1 MPPQPVPPVIA
12 DYRLLALIGQ
22 GSYGDVWLAQGLTGP
37 LRAIKVVWRRR
48 FADEN
53 PYLRELLGLQHF
65 AAVSLIE
72 SGQLALLHV
81 GQNEQAGYFYYVMEA
96 ADDARGGP
104 IDPRTYTP
112 NTLSRA
118 LRRRKRIPAPQTLAI
133 AASLAGG
140 LAGLHA
146 RGLVHRDI
154 KPSNIIFVAG
164 TAKLADIGT
173 VASIATAH
181 PVSGTPGYAP
191 LEGPGTPAADVF
203 SLGMVLYELVMGQD
217 RTKFPQLPENLENL
231 PDRHLL
237 LELNEII
244 AKACDPSPARRHA
257 DGSSLLDEIRSLQQG
272 NSVRRLH
279 RRSRRYLVGRLG
291 LGTAAAVVGLAIL
304 TTAIRDRRR
313 RPRETYQGALGR
325 AALALDLGDPARARR
340 ELLSV
345 RPASASDP
353 PGFEW
358 SMLWNDAALRVGDA
372 ATSPFQAGFVRPGLG
387 VSRDGL
393 RLASTGPGPTLLL
406 FATDSL
412 RPVASVLTGARPAGF
427 LPDNSVFA
435 WADAGTM
442 HTWSLRGGLVEI
454 ACLAMGRGVRLV
466 ALASDGTRVA
476 AAGSGGRLELW
487 EVPGSRPRHSIQ
499 AHPGKVITGLAISRH
514 GERVATV
521 DEELLL
527 RTWRADHGNLESQ
540 ATMPGRVRA
549 LAFGP
554 EGTPLALALESGGL
568 ELRRLPDLR
577 VVARIAG
584 GDTGFRAVAFDP
596 AGSRLLAGESTG
608 ALSVYDTA
616 DWTELARIPAGNS
629 RSPVE
634 SLAFSADGRTL
645 AAQLGDGS
653 LRVWPLVAPALPK
666 TDSP

>member
-1 MPPQPVPPVIA
+1 MPQRPIPPVIA

-37 LRAIKVVWRRR
+37 LRAIKVVWRHR
-48 FADEN
+48 FADDD

-65 AAVSLIE
+65 AAVSLLE

-81 GQNEQAGYFYYVMEA
+81 GQNERAGFFYYVMEA
-96 ADDARGGP
+96 ADDAGGGP

-173 VASIATAH
+173 VASITTAH

-203 SLGMVLYELVMGQD
+203 SLGIVLYELVMGQD
-217 RTKFPQLPENLENL
+217 RAKFPRLPENLASL
-231 PDRHLL
+231 PDRNLV

-244 AKACDPSPARRHA
+244 ARACDPSPARRHA

-272 NSVRRLH
+272 TSVRQQR
-279 RRSRRYLVGRLG
+279 RRSRHLLVGGIG
-291 LGTAAAVVGLAIL
+291 LGTAAALVGLAVL
-304 TTAIRDRRR
+304 TPAIRDRRR
-313 RPRETYQGALGR
+313 RPREIYQGALGR
-325 AALALDLGDPARARR
+325 AALALDLGDLSRARR
-340 ELLSV
+340 ELLAV
-345 RPASASDP
+345 RPAGASDP

-358 SMLWNDAALRVGDA
+358 SMLWNDVVLRGRDS
-372 ATSPFQAGFVRPGLG
+372 ATSLLPAASIRPGLG
-387 VSRDGL
+387 ISRDGM
-393 RLASTGPGPTLLL
+393 RLASTGPGPTLQLL
-406 FATDSL
+406 TAESL
-412 RPVASVLTGARPAGF
+412 LSVASVRTAARPAGF
-427 LPDNSVFA
+427 LPDDSVFA
-435 WADAGTM
+435 WADAGTL
-442 HTWSLRGGLVEI
+442 HTWSPRGGLAEI
-454 ACLAMGRGVRLV
+454 ACLTMGRAVRLV
-466 ALASDGTRVA
+466 ALASDGTLVA
-476 AAGSGGRLELW
+476 AAGAGGRLELW
-487 EVPGSRPRHSIQ
+487 EVPGSRPRHSIL
-499 AHPGKVITGLAISRH
+499 AHPGKVITGLAVSWQ

-521 DEELLL
+521 DEALLL
-527 RTWRADHGNLESQ
+527 RTWRADRGNLESQ
-540 ATMPGRVRA
+540 AALPGRARA

-554 EGTPLALALESGGL
+554 DGGHLALALESGGL

-577 VVARIAG
+577 VVAQIGDG
-584 GDTGFRAVAFDP
+584 GPGFHAVAFDP
-596 AGSRLLAGESTG
+596 AGRRLLAGESTG

-616 DWTELARIPAGNS
+616 DWSELARIPAGPS

-645 AAQLGDGS
+645 AAQLADGT
-653 LRVWPLVAPALPK
+653 LRVWPLVATSLPANNQQ
-666 TDSP
+666 